1 MSPNPLDATLDASA
15 IGLSGLC
22 LAHCLLLP
30 AAAALLPA
38 LAIAAEAEWL
48 HLAFAASALPIAGL
62 ALACAHRCRPLPP
75 ALWALAAAGLC
86 GLAAGA
92 VGWPAHALETPLTV
106 AGSLAL
112 AAAHLWNWRLRP
124 HARCAG

>member
-30 AAAALLPA
+30 VAAALLPA
-38 LAIAAEAEWL
+38 LAAAAEAEWL

-62 ALACAHRCRPLPP
+62 ALARAHRRRPLPP